1 MVAPT
6 RSDFSRIAVINLI
19 LRNARCHLR
28 DEYPVTSKSVRLSA
42 AAAIAAKCARR
53 RHMQRSKDRRYSPS
67 SYLAARGTRHC
78 LVSRRGM
85 SLRIAKLELCAMGTL
100 MEPEAHLA
108 WMRHWRRVKAEEIAA
123 AVKAGW
129 FSGLRADYV
138 KAVSCKLSTR
148 SRSRAVPS

>member
-1 MVAPT
+1 
-6 RSDFSRIAVINLI
+6 
-19 LRNARCHLR
+19 
-28 DEYPVTSKSVRLSA
+28 
-42 AAAIAAKCARR
+42 
-53 RHMQRSKDRRYSPS
+53 MQRSKDRRYSPS

>member
-1 MVAPT
+1 MIST
-6 RSDFSRIAVINLI
+6 RSVELVIDTVVCLT
-19 LRNARCHLR
+19 LAKW
-28 DEYPVTSKSVRLSA
+28 ETVSGQFGGYLS
-42 AAAIAAKCARR
+42 
-53 RHMQRSKDRRYSPS
+53 
-67 SYLAARGTRHC
+67 
-78 LVSRRGM
+78 M

-129 FSGLRADYV
+129 FSVLRADYV